1 MLAGLMDEMVHRSP
15 TQLTDLTRNKHWI
28 RTALQ
33 QTKSL
38 PYRTAMLDDSIGRSV
53 KHAMTFSH
61 KVDYAHLTLIA
72 EKDRVVDN

>member
-1 MLAGLMDEMVHRSP
+1 
-15 TQLTDLTRNKHWI
+15 
-28 RTALQ
+28 
-33 QTKSL
+33 
-38 PYRTAMLDDSIGRSV
+38 MLDDSIGRSV